1 MMDLDGMQR
10 SDGPADTGSSDG
22 DGDDTGATDI
32 GEGEAGPGDAASG
45 EAGPANPGP
54 SDAGRGEPAPGDD
67 AGSGDAGPRS
77 EPGAS
82 DGPGLEGADQV
93 AGGEATEP
101 SGSAEGG
108 RGAGAGAPE
117 PSGSG
122 EGGRRAADE
131 GAASSE
137 RSEGGREVGR
147 GKGTKRSR
155 SGQRRT
161 DTGDP
166 RRARERALR
175 MLFQADVRG
184 VEPDVVLRALT
195 DDEAARSLLDD
206 LDELQADV
214 ASELSQAQARDDAAA
229 GTTDRP
235 LRASPRI
242 DGFTRSLV
250 LGVADHRDEVDA
262 LIARYARKWSIPR
275 MPVVDRSVLR
285 LAAYE
290 LLYESTPPAVV
301 IDEAVTLAKTLS
313 TDDSGGYVNG
323 VLESVRKDI
332 AATRQRSPSA

>member
-108 RGAGAGAPE
+108 R
-117 PSGSG
+117 
-122 EGGRRAADE
+122 RAADE

-137 RSEGGREVGR
+137 RSERGREVGR